1 MGESNRTGLQNELES
16 VMNGRGKVYFLP
28 GENISLEYPCIVY
41 ELSTEE
47 FFQSNNRT
55 YAVFDYYDVT
65 IIDPDPT
72 SKIKDDLIKHG
83 FSSIRFD
90 RRYKSDN
97 LYHTVYKICYRRSDA
112 NEQNQVG

>member
-1 MGESNRTGLQNELES
+1 MSESNREGLQNELEF

-28 GENISLEYPCIVY
+28 EENIGLKYPCIVY
-41 ELSTEE
+41 ELSDEQ
-47 FFQSNNRT
+47 FSRSNNRV
-55 YAVFDYYDVT
+55 YVSFDYYDVT

-72 SKIKDDLIKHG
+72 STIKDDLVRHG

-90 RRYKSDN
+90 RRYKSNN